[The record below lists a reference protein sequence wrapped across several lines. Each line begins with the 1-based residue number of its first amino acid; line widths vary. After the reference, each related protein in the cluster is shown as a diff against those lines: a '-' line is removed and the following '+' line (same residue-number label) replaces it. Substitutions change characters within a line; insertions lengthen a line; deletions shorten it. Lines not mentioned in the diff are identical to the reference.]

1 MPWCVEHG
9 SKMGAVYTD
18 ADADAEEVD
27 AEEAW
32 THPSIAQDSN
42 TMDNFLGL
50 AHTDEASRHI
60 PLKME
65 AEIH

>member
-1 MPWCVEHG
+1 MR
-9 SKMGAVYTD
+9 AVYTN
-18 ADADAEEVD
+18 ADAEEVD